1 MRIKLT
7 ETFFIEQCL
16 HTPFNWDLIK
26 VSYGNRGGKENVRV
40 ETAIAYGLSLE
51 HLSKKIADFEIFEKE
66 EDFKTFQEYINQY
79 KEISNEVVN
88 KIINKLKN

>member
-7 ETFFIEQCL
+7 ETFFIKQCL
-16 HTPFNWDLIK
+16 HAPFNWDLIK
-26 VSYGNRGGKENVRV
+26 ISYGKRKGKKNVRV

-66 EDFKTFQEYINQY
+66 KDFKTFQEYINQY